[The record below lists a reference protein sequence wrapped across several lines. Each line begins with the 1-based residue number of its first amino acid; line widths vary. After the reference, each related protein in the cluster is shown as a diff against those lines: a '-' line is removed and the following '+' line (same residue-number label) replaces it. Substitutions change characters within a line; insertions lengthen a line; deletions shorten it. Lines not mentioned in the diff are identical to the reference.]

1 MEFTMHPIG
10 IIHSPFMTKKQTPI
24 QPVRSAAQGK
34 VEIFKEFEPGLN
46 GIEGF
51 SHLILIY
58 VFDRSEGYQLQI
70 KPFLDDREHGLFTTR
85 YPYRPNPIGL
95 SIVELISR
103 EGNILTINGVDV
115 LENTPLL
122 DIKPYMPEFD
132 IRQNVRAGWYENRSK
147 P

>member
-1 MEFTMHPIG
+1 MKFTIQPIG
-10 IIHSPFMTKKQTPI
+10 TIHSPFSTKDQMPI
-24 QPVRSAAQGK
+24 QSIRSTAHGK
-34 VEIFKEFEPGLN
+34 VEVFKEFEAGLD

-58 VFDRSEGYQLQI
+58 IFHKSEGYQLRV
-70 KPFLDDREHGLFTTR
+70 KPFLDDHEHGLFTTR

-103 EGNILTINGVDV
+103 EGNNLTVKGVDV

-122 DIKPYMPEFD
+122 DIKPYMPDFD
-132 IRQNVRAGWYENRSK
+132 IRHNFRAGWYETRSK